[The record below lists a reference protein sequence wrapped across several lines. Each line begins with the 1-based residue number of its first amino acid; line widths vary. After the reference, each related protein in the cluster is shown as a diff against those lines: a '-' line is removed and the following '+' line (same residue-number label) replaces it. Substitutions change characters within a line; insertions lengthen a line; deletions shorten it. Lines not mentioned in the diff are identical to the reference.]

1 MAKQSRSQ
9 HKRTPYQFL
18 KSNVEL
24 RLKHAETRRIHEDKT
39 LFEVTKAIYA
49 LETSLIPRV
58 GPERMKEFIESYRER
73 GQQAIATLE
82 AANERLESM
91 VEENDVLATYG
102 VDDVDEMIAGLG
114 TRDGEEAKVDYERT
128 AGGQN
133 DVLET
138 LRLHDRACCMVEA
151 LTQQGCIDP
160 IERYETIQGYT
171 QTVRQYIRKIQRV
184 FMKANDMADKKA
196 NQDRKG
202 VNPDAANEKSDGDTP
217 KGPSQGSDVE
227 DVTASDDAST
237 TEVAGHADQGDAL
250 GAGATEHASEGKS
263 SGEAESTH
271 SSSMSHETSQT
282 AL

>member
-1 MAKQSRSQ
+1 MANKSRSQ
-9 HKRTPYQFL
+9 QKRAPYQFL

-73 GQQAIATLE
+73 GRQTIATLE

-102 VDDVDEMIAGLG
+102 VDDIDEMIAGLG

-133 DVLET
+133 DVLEA

-151 LTQQGCIDP
+151 LTQQGCIEP

-184 FMKANDMADKKA
+184 FMKANDMADKKGTSEG
-196 NQDRKG
+196 KG
-202 VNPDAANEKSDGDTP
+202 ASHNDTDEKSDEHAS
-217 KGPSQGSDVE
+217 KGPSVDSSPEGGP
-227 DVTASDDAST
+227 AIPNAST
-237 TEVAGHADQGDAL
+237 TEATSEADQVVAVEESGNRD
-250 GAGATEHASEGKS
+250 ATESKS
-263 SGEAESTH
+263 TQEAESVLA
-271 SSSMSHETSQT
+271 SSSNDEASKTS
-282 AL
+282 L